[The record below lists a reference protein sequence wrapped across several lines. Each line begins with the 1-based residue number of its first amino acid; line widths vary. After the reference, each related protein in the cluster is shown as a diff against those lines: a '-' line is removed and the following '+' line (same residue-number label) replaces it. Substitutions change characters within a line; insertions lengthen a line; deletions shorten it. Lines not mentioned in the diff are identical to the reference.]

1 MFKASR
7 RKIVAAIMSILVLL
21 WVGTLGVIY
30 LSSYFEMESQNRALL
45 RAHAEMYSLSQS
57 AVSRPPEFPVHEPG
71 GPGFMED
78 SPMLQLSTFYS
89 VALGYDGRVL
99 EIRSD
104 QPSLHTEEELESLSL
119 EIMQSGRTDG
129 KKNSLIFYKTD
140 KGGYVLVAFMD
151 NTIIHES
158 VTTLFRYT
166 LIIGGAALVLF
177 FFISVLLAKKIV
189 RPLEESYQKQTQFI
203 SDAGHELKT
212 PVAIVGANAELLAR
226 ELGDN
231 RWLANIRYENERMGL
246 LVGQLLELARTDSIA
261 PRLELTDLSRL
272 VSGEALPFE
281 TVAYEEGMPLRT
293 DIAQGL
299 FVLGSVAQL
308 KQLVSILI
316 DNALRHGTPGSEVFV
331 SLRAARGTLRL
342 AVENSGAPIP
352 PEQCER
358 LFDRFYRTDNVRNG
372 EDRHYGLGLAI
383 AKNIVTAHHGSIG
396 VCCHDGRVEFEVLLP
411 EVKK

>member
-1 MFKASR
+1 
-7 RKIVAAIMSILVLL
+7 MSILVLL

-57 AVSRPPEFPVHEPG
+57 AAARPPELPGREPG
-71 GPGFMED
+71 GPGFMAD

-104 QPSLHTEEELESLSL
+104 QPSLHTDEELESLSL
-119 EIMQSGRTDG
+119 EIMQGSRTDG

-151 NTIIHES
+151 NTIIHKS

-189 RPLEESYQKQTQFI
+189 RPLEESYQKQAQFV

-246 LVGQLLELARTDSIA
+246 LVGQLLELARTDSVS

-281 TVAYEEGMPLRT
+281 TVAYENGMPLRT
-293 DIAQGL
+293 DIAPGL
-299 FVLGSVAQL
+299 LVMGSSAQL

-316 DNALRHGTPGSEVFV
+316 DNAVRHGTSGGEVFV
-331 SLRAARGTLRL
+331 SLRAARGALRL
-342 AVENSGAPIP
+342 SVENSGAPIP

-358 LFDRFYRTDNVRNG
+358 LFDRFYRADGVRNG

-383 AKNIVTAHHGSIG
+383 AKSIVTAHHGSIG
-396 VCCHDGRVEFEVLLP
+396 VCCHDGRVDFEVLLP